1 MVKMAGELIYSIQY
15 FHSLGHVI
23 EEILPEE
30 HLGIIKKVSLFLN
43 EADDRIHFR

>member
-1 MVKMAGELIYSIQY
+1 MVKTVGGLIYSIQY

-23 EEILPEE
+23 EGILLEE
-30 HLGIIKKVSLFLN
+30 RQDIIKKVSSILN